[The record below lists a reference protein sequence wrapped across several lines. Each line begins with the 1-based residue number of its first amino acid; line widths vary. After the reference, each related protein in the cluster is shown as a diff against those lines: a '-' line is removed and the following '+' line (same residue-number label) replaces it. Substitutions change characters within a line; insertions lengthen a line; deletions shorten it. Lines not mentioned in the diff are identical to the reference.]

1 MGKAAGRRGEQGAG
15 PLARTRGAA
24 AAAVVLAIVA
34 GCATGPRGVMALP
47 PVGFPQLRMA
57 VLSDLHLF
65 DTAAS
70 GPGRAFDAGLRTGI
84 KLLDESHALLAAVL
98 PRVRAE
104 NPDIVLVCG
113 DLTKDGERS
122 AHLLAAR
129 ELEALER
136 GAGGEAGA
144 RVYVVPGNHD
154 VANPRAALFAG
165 AAAIP
170 VPSVSP
176 GEFARI
182 YDGLGYGEAFSRD
195 PSSLSYAAMPA
206 PGLVL
211 IAIDSCRYEDNGSKP
226 VSQGRVRP
234 ATLAWVEEVLGQ
246 AHRGGTAVVAFM
258 HHGVAEHFPG
268 QKLWETG
275 RVAANADRLV
285 KVLLRGG
292 ARVLFTG
299 HGHAQDLAWAGTNG
313 QRLLEVETGSLVS
326 WPDPWRIVN
335 LGPGGRL
342 EISTRYA
349 ADSMGVREGFA
360 GYSLGRARAGVEG
373 VVGAGL
379 RWSGAAAADASI
391 LARQA
396 ALVVTQFYGGDERAG
411 EVVLDRGGLGPWGRM
426 LAGLLEGPLERMGN
440 DREPA
445 DNDLAI
451 DVFGQCLPDPP

>member
-1 MGKAAGRRGEQGAG
+1 MGKAAGREGKKGGG
-15 PLARTRGAA
+15 PFARARGAA
-24 AAAVVLAIVA
+24 AAAAVMAIAA
-34 GCATGPRGVMALP
+34 GCATGPRGATALP
-47 PVGFPQLRMA
+47 PVGFPQLRLA

-65 DTAAS
+65 DTGTS
-70 GPGRAFDAGLRTGI
+70 GPGSAFDQGLGTGI
-84 KLLDESHALLAAVL
+84 KLLDESQAILAAVL

-113 DLTKDGERS
+113 DLTRDGERS

-129 ELEALER
+129 ELEALEG
-136 GAGGEAGA
+136 GAGGEAGP

-165 AAAIP
+165 PTAVP

-176 GEFARI
+176 EEFAGI
-182 YDGLGYGEAFSRD
+182 YGGLGYGEAFSRD
-195 PSSLSYAAMPA
+195 PSSLSYAVMPA

-211 IAIDSCRYEDNGSKP
+211 IAIDSCRYEDNGLAP
-226 VSQGRVRP
+226 VSRGRVRP

-246 AHRGGTAVVAFM
+246 ARRGGTAVVAFM
-258 HHGVAEHFPG
+258 HHGVAEHFQG
-268 QKLWETG
+268 QKLWEAG

-285 KVLLRGG
+285 KVLLQGG
-292 ARVLFTG
+292 ARIVFTG
-299 HGHAQDLAWAGTNG
+299 HGHAQDSAWAGAGG
-313 QRLLEVETGSLVS
+313 QRLLDVETGSLVS

-342 EISTRYA
+342 EISTRYT
-349 ADSMGVREGFA
+349 ADSPGVREGFA

-373 VVGAGL
+373 VIGAGL
-379 RWSGAAAADASI
+379 RWSGAGAADASI

-396 ALVVTQFYGGDERAG
+396 ALVVTQFYGGDERTGA
-411 EVVLDRGGLGPWGRM
+411 VVLDRGGLGPWGRQ

-445 DNDLAI
+445 DNNLAI
-451 DVFGQCLPDPP
+451 DVFEQGLPGQ